1 MKSLKPNGQRA
12 KNAIIVIWI
21 ILVLDVLSLISGY
34 FQYDLLKTVVN
45 GGFIS
50 PVQATLNDL
59 REQIIAILYLLASIV
74 SAITFIQ
81 WFRRAYFNLHL
92 HVDYLLHPEGWAA
105 GSWFVPIVSFYRP
118 YQIMKELYE
127 ESIELLEKRG
137 IRIPDI
143 SMSYISIWWAFWI
156 LSSIF
161 GQIILR
167 ITLKSN
173 TVDDYI
179 FTTIC
184 SMIQNIVNI
193 PLALLAIQVIKNY
206 AKLEPHLFELK
217 EEEMV
222 KNEVQTLGAEGDLQ

>member
-1 MKSLKPNGQRA
+1 M
-12 KNAIIVIWI
+12 
-21 ILVLDVLSLISGY
+21 
-34 FQYDLLKTVVN
+34 
-45 GGFIS
+45 
-50 PVQATLNDL
+50 
-59 REQIIAILYLLASIV
+59 REQIIGVLYLIV
-74 SAITFIQ
+74 YIISTVTFIQ

-92 HVDYLLHPEGWAA
+92 RVDYLLHTEGWAA
-105 GSWFVPIVSFYRP
+105 GSWFVPVISLFRP

-137 IRIPDI
+137 IRVPDI
-143 SMSYISIWWAFWI
+143 SMNYISVWWAFWI

-161 GQIILR
+161 GQVILR

-184 SMIQNIVNI
+184 GMIQNIVNI
-193 PLALLAIQVIKNY
+193 PLAILAIQVIKNY

-222 KNEVQTLGAEGDLQ
+222 KIEVQTLGDEGDVQ

>member
-1 MKSLKPNGQRA
+1 MKSLKPNGHRA

-34 FQYDLLKTVVN
+34 FQYDLLSTVAN

-92 HVDYLLHPEGWAA
+92 HVEYLLHPEGWAA

-137 IRIPDI
+137 IRVPDI
-143 SMSYISIWWAFWI
+143 SMNYISVWWAFWI

-161 GQIILR
+161 GQVILR

-217 EEEMV
+217 EEE
-222 KNEVQTLGAEGDLQ
+222 NENTCEPILECIENV

>member
-12 KNAIIVIWI
+12 KNAIIFIWI

-34 FQYDLLKTVVN
+34 FQYDLLKTVAN

-92 HVDYLLHPEGWAA
+92 HIEYLLHPEGWAA

-137 IRIPDI
+137 IRVPDI
-143 SMSYISIWWAFWI
+143 SMNYISVWWAFWI

-161 GQIILR
+161 GQVILR

-222 KNEVQTLGAEGDLQ
+222 KNEVQTFGAEGDLQ

>member
-1 MKSLKPNGQRA
+1 MKSLKPNGHRA

-34 FQYDLLKTVVN
+34 FQYDLLSTVAN

-50 PVQATLNDL
+50 PVQATFNDL
-59 REQIIAILYLLASIV
+59 REQIIAVLYLLASII

-92 HVDYLLHPEGWAA
+92 HIEYLLHPEGWAA

-137 IRIPDI
+137 IRVPDI
-143 SMSYISIWWAFWI
+143 SMNYISVWWAFWI

-161 GQIILR
+161 GQVILR

-184 SMIQNIVNI
+184 SMIQDIVNI

-217 EEEMV
+217 EEE
-222 KNEVQTLGAEGDLQ
+222 NENTCEPILECIENV

>member
-1 MKSLKPNGQRA
+1 MKTLKPNGQRA
-12 KNAIIVIWI
+12 KNAIILIWI

-34 FQYDLLKTVVN
+34 FQYDLLSTVAN

-50 PVQATLNDL
+50 PVQATFNDL

-92 HVDYLLHPEGWAA
+92 HVEYLLHPEGWAA

-137 IRIPDI
+137 IHIPNI
-143 SMSYISIWWAFWI
+143 SMNYISVWWAFWI

-222 KNEVQTLGAEGDLQ
+222 NNEVQALDLEGDLQ

>member
-1 MKSLKPNGQRA
+1 MKTLKPNGQRA
-12 KNAIIVIWI
+12 KNAIIFIWI

-59 REQIIAILYLLASIV
+59 REQIIAILYLLASIF
-74 SAITFIQ
+74 SAIKFIQ

-222 KNEVQTLGAEGDLQ
+222 ENEVQPLGAEGDLQ

>member
-12 KNAIIVIWI
+12 KNAIIFIWI

-34 FQYDLLKTVVN
+34 FQYDLLSTVAN

-50 PVQATLNDL
+50 PVQATFNDL

-206 AKLEPHLFELK
+206 AKLEPHMFELK
-217 EEEMV
+217 KEDGNNDLKEEIR
-222 KNEVQTLGAEGDLQ
+222 QLL

>member
-1 MKSLKPNGQRA
+1 MKILKPNGQRA
-12 KNAIIVIWI
+12 KNAIIFIWI

-34 FQYDLLKTVVN
+34 FQYDLLSTVAN

-50 PVQATLNDL
+50 PVQATFNDL

-92 HVDYLLHPEGWAA
+92 HVEYLLHPEGWAA

-137 IRIPDI
+137 IHIPNI
-143 SMSYISIWWAFWI
+143 SMNYISVWWAFWI

-184 SMIQNIVNI
+184 SMIQDIVNI

-217 EEEMV
+217 EEEKV
-222 KNEVQTLGAEGDLQ
+222 KNEVQALGAEGDLQ

>member
-1 MKSLKPNGQRA
+1 MKTLKPNGQRA
-12 KNAIIVIWI
+12 KNAIILIWI

-34 FQYDLLKTVVN
+34 FQYDLLSTVAN

-74 SAITFIQ
+74 SAIMFIQ

-137 IRIPDI
+137 IHIPNI
-143 SMSYISIWWAFWI
+143 SMNYISVWWAFWI

-217 EEEMV
+217 EEEKV
-222 KNEVQTLGAEGDLQ
+222 KNEVQTLGGEGDVQ

>member
-1 MKSLKPNGQRA
+1 MKTLKPNGQRA
-12 KNAIIVIWI
+12 KNAIIFIWI

-74 SAITFIQ
+74 SAIMFIQ

-92 HVDYLLHPEGWAA
+92 HVEYLLHPEGWAA

-222 KNEVQTLGAEGDLQ
+222 ENEVQPLGAEGDLQ

>member
-92 HVDYLLHPEGWAA
+92 HVEYLLHPEGWAA

>member
-1 MKSLKPNGQRA
+1 MKTLKPNGQRA
-12 KNAIIVIWI
+12 KNAIIFIWI

-34 FQYDLLKTVVN
+34 FQYDLLSTVAN

-74 SAITFIQ
+74 SAIMFIQ

-137 IRIPDI
+137 IHIPNI
-143 SMSYISIWWAFWI
+143 SMNYISVWWAFWI

-184 SMIQNIVNI
+184 SMIQDIVNI

-217 EEEMV
+217 EEEKV
-222 KNEVQTLGAEGDLQ
+222 KNEVQALGAEGDLQ

>member
-12 KNAIIVIWI
+12 KNAIIFIWI

-143 SMSYISIWWAFWI
+143 SVSYISIWWAFWI

>member
-1 MKSLKPNGQRA
+1 
-12 KNAIIVIWI
+12 
-21 ILVLDVLSLISGY
+21 
-34 FQYDLLKTVVN
+34 
-45 GGFIS
+45 
-50 PVQATLNDL
+50 
-59 REQIIAILYLLASIV
+59 
-74 SAITFIQ
+74 
-81 WFRRAYFNLHL
+81 LHL
-92 HVDYLLHPEGWAA
+92 HVEYLLHPEGWAA

-217 EEEMV
+217 EEEKV
-222 KNEVQTLGAEGDLQ
+222 KNEVQTLGGEGDVQ

>member
-12 KNAIIVIWI
+12 KNAIIFIWI

-74 SAITFIQ
+74 SAIMFIQ

-137 IRIPDI
+137 IHIPNI
-143 SMSYISIWWAFWI
+143 SMNYISVWWAFWI

-222 KNEVQTLGAEGDLQ
+222 KNEVQALGAEGDLQ

>member
-1 MKSLKPNGQRA
+1 MKSLKPNGHRA

-34 FQYDLLKTVVN
+34 FQYDLLSTVAN

-50 PVQATLNDL
+50 PVQATFNDL
-59 REQIIAILYLLASIV
+59 REQIIAVLYLLASII

-92 HVDYLLHPEGWAA
+92 HIEYLLHPEGWAA

-137 IRIPDI
+137 IRVPDI
-143 SMSYISIWWAFWI
+143 SMNYISVWWAFWI

-161 GQIILR
+161 GQVILR

-184 SMIQNIVNI
+184 GMIQNIVNI
-193 PLALLAIQVIKNY
+193 PLAILAIQVIKNY

-222 KNEVQTLGAEGDLQ
+222 KIEVQTLGDEGDVQ

>member
-1 MKSLKPNGQRA
+1 MKILKPNGQRA
-12 KNAIIVIWI
+12 KNAIILIWI

-34 FQYDLLKTVVN
+34 FQYDLLSTVAN

-74 SAITFIQ
+74 SAIMFIQ

-137 IRIPDI
+137 IHIPNI
-143 SMSYISIWWAFWI
+143 SMNYISVWWAFWI

-184 SMIQNIVNI
+184 SMIQDIVNI

-217 EEEMV
+217 EEEKV
-222 KNEVQTLGAEGDLQ
+222 KNEVQALGAEGDLQ

>member
-1 MKSLKPNGQRA
+1 
-12 KNAIIVIWI
+12 
-21 ILVLDVLSLISGY
+21 
-34 FQYDLLKTVVN
+34 
-45 GGFIS
+45 
-50 PVQATLNDL
+50 
-59 REQIIAILYLLASIV
+59 
-74 SAITFIQ
+74 
-81 WFRRAYFNLHL
+81 
-92 HVDYLLHPEGWAA
+92 
-105 GSWFVPIVSFYRP
+105 
-118 YQIMKELYE
+118 
-127 ESIELLEKRG
+127 
-137 IRIPDI
+137 
-143 SMSYISIWWAFWI
+143 MSYISIWWAFWI

-217 EEEMV
+217 EEEKV
-222 KNEVQTLGAEGDLQ
+222 KNEVQTLGGEGDVQ